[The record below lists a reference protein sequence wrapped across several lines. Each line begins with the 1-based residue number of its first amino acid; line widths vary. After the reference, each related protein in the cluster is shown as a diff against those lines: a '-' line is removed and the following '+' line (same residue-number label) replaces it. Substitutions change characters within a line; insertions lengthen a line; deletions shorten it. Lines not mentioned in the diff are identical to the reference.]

1 MNLVYSE
8 TLNSVEK
15 AVFIGKLTL
24 VCGRSS
30 LERRT
35 KETVQ
40 KEENR
45 LIRYMADGKTEEAL
59 AVLASITSGFGD
71 NPEDIQYTRFL
82 YFEVCR
88 NLVKNSREMGVKIP
102 SACGERELFQEI
114 FRAERSEELG
124 NFTQEVFYCC
134 LESFQKKERG
144 YLFQYR
150 KSNRVYPGQLH
161 AGIVY

>member
-40 KEENR
+40 KEEENR

-82 YFEVCR
+82 
-88 NLVKNSREMGVKIP
+88 
-102 SACGERELFQEI
+102 
-114 FRAERSEELG
+114 
-124 NFTQEVFYCC
+124 
-134 LESFQKKERG
+134 
-144 YLFQYR
+144 
-150 KSNRVYPGQLH
+150 
-161 AGIVY
+161 